1 MANNPAMGCMM
12 FGMPLLS
19 LYFVVNYPAG
29 IGIYWIAS
37 SIFGFLST
45 IVVGHFC
52 NPKKMIAR
60 DMIDETVERRSKE
73 NSLKLVA
80 KNKEANN

>member
-1 MANNPAMGCMM
+1 MMMGCMTL
-12 FGMPLLS
+12 GMPLFS

-45 IVVGHFC
+45 VIIGQVY
-52 NPKKMIAR
+52 NPNKMIAR
-60 DMIDETVERRSKE
+60 IMVDETIERRSKE
-73 NSLKLVA
+73 EVIKRA
-80 KNKEANN
+80 AANKE